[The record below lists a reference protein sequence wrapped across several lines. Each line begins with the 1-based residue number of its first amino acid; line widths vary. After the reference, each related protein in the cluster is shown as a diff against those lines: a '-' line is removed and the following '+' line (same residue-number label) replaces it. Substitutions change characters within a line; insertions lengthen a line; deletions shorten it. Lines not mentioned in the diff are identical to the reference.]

1 MLEKLIDAW
10 NSGSPKKKEEAR
22 EKLLADTREIFFEGK
37 SGLLDRELCLEGEE
51 YWNATGDRP
60 IGGRTFAQIT
70 APKKERTIRAC
81 PATGKALFAG
91 KATDGETVL
100 DWTTIPEETQKF
112 VAFTRDWD
120 AAYPQSYTTDEAA
133 ELLYIIEHN
142 GPFNHKWKANR
153 DKWEALQRRIAEG
166 KANAA
171 DMGVMERVQDRLVFR
186 RSGLVGT
193 VLPSDIPFGAVNQPP
208 ELLRGNPC
216 ADCGVDQADHNQRHV
231 YTPIWTRPGMRLFVG
246 CSEVDQAASVRLR
259 QHLRS
264 YEQRGEMTVITSS
277 DCLPGKTVD
286 VWTQIVLDSAD
297 ALALIISPSFLI
309 SPLHTQCVGVAL
321 EQRRVVLPVL
331 YRPCLLGE
339 PFNRLPGVPS
349 KPITKWQDQDEAWV
363 EVASKIGEVAKCS
376 RR

>member
-22 EKLLADTREIFFEGK
+22 EKLLVDTREIFFEGK

-91 KATDGETVL
+91 KATDGNTVL
-100 DWTTIPEETQKF
+100 DWTTISEETQKF
-112 VAFTRDWD
+112 VAFTRDRD

-133 ELLYIIEHN
+133 ELLYVIGHN

-153 DKWEALQRRIAEG
+153 DKWEALQRRLAEG

-171 DMGVMERVQDRLVFR
+171 DMGVVERVQERLVFKR
-186 RSGLVGT
+186 PTVGPGLVGT
-193 VLPSDIPFGAVNQPP
+193 ILPADISEMEGA
-208 ELLRGNPC
+208 RGNPC
-216 ADCGVDQADHNQRHV
+216 ADCGADQADHNQRHG
-231 YTPIWTRPGMRLFVG
+231 YTPTWKRPGMRFFVA
-246 CSEVDQAASVRLR
+246 CSEVDQAASVSLR

-264 YEQRGEMTVITSS
+264 YEQRGEMTVITSA

-286 VWTQIVLDSAD
+286 MWTQIVLDSAD

-331 YRPCLLGE
+331 YRPCLPGE
-339 PFNRLPGVPS
+339 PFNRLPGVPN
-349 KPITKWQDQDEAWV
+349 KPITTWKDQDEAWV
-363 EVASKIGEVAKCS
+363 EVARKIGEVAKCS